1 MKASTG
7 RGGVGGKS
15 LYTESQWT
23 RALFIPSSKQLPL
36 AWITAWL
43 IRSSVLICCSGR
55 SADSSLDFSWRY
67 GCNSSVLLGSVAS
80 ISISRQTSST
90 GTDPERESSQPS
102 VCAALRLPQAHR
114 CDYLFMSENL
124 FGKQLCTRRSK
135 MVSAVWGATQ
145 GLFGNSLLSPDSF
158 NFIKNTLRNL

>member
-1 MKASTG
+1 M
-7 RGGVGGKS
+7 GGERKS

-23 RALFIPSSKQLPL
+23 LALFIPSSKQLPL

-80 ISISRQTSST
+80 ISISHQTSST

-102 VCAALRLPQAHR
+102 VCAVLRLPQAHR
-114 CDYLFMSENL
+114 RDYLFMSENL
-124 FGKQLCTRRSK
+124 FGKQLCTRSK
-135 MVSAVWGATQ
+135 MVSAVGGASQ
-145 GLFGNSLLSPDSF
+145 GLFGNSLLSLGSF
-158 NFIKNTLRNL
+158 NFIKNTLHNL

>member
-7 RGGVGGKS
+7 EGGKKS
-15 LYTESQWT
+15 LYTENRWT
-23 RALFIPSSKQLPL
+23 CALFIPSSKQLPL
-36 AWITAWL
+36 AWITARL

-55 SADSSLDFSWRY
+55 SAGSSLDFSWRY

-102 VCAALRLPQAHR
+102 VCAAFCLPQTHR
-114 CDYLFMSENL
+114 PDYLFMSENL
-124 FGKQLCTRRSK
+124 LGKLLYTSRSK
-135 MVSAVWGATQ
+135 MVSAVGGASQ
-145 GLFGNSLLSPDSF
+145 GGFGDSPLFPRQL
-158 NFIKNTLRNL
+158 